1 MKDTASAP
9 FSLNA
14 TDKGKILKD
23 TLYFAL
29 VPLIFYLT
37 AVLGV
42 IQLPN
47 HVISLKDFIPTNAT
61 IIAIVSW
68 LLNQLLN
75 AIRKYIA

>member
-1 MKDTASAP
+1 MEPSKP
-9 FSLNA
+9 FSLN
-14 TDKGKILKD
+14 TQDKGKILKD

-29 VPLIFYLT
+29 VPLTFYLT

-47 HVISLKDFIPTNAT
+47 HVITIKDFVPTNAT

-68 LLNQLLN
+68 ALNQLLN
-75 AIRKYIA
+75 IIRKYIA

>member
-1 MKDTASAP
+1 MDKSIP
-9 FSLNA
+9 FSLNR

-29 VPLIFYLT
+29 VPLTFYLT

-47 HVISLKDFIPTNAT
+47 HVITLKDFIPSNAT
-61 IIAIVSW
+61 IIAIVAW

-75 AIRKYIA
+75 VIRKYIA